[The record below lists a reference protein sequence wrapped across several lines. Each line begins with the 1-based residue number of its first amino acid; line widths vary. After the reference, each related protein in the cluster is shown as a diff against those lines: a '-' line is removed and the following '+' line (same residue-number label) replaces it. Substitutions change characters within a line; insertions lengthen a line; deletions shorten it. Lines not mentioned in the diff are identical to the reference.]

1 MANLTTDLPTR
12 IQMARHFRQ
21 QADLMEDWDTM
32 LRAEPLAPEDILAPE
47 QVAAAYR
54 LIADTFDPPISGG
67 THDANEK
74 TANDGVST
82 ATHERRYSPVF
93 FRDRLMA
100 RRGEAVDAEGAQGA
114 AASLPPRS
122 RPRKPRAGR

>member
-1 MANLTTDLPTR
+1 MANQTNELPTR
-12 IQMARHFRQ
+12 IQMAKHFRH

-32 LRAEPLAPEDILAPE
+32 LPAKLAPEDILAPE

-67 THDANEK
+67 THGANLK
-74 TANDGVST
+74 NADDGVST

-93 FRDRLMA
+93 FRDRLRA
-100 RRGEAVDAEGAQGA
+100 RRGESVDAEGAQGA
-114 AASLPPRS
+114 AAALPPRS